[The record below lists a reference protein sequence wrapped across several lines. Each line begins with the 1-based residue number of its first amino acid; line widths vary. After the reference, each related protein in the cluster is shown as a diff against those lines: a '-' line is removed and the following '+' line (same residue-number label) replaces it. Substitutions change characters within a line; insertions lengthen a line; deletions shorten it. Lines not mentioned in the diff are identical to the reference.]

1 MKIATIGFPRIGE
14 NRELKKS
21 LEGYFN
27 EKISKENLLEVTR
40 ILKEKHWKLQSEN
53 KIDYISSNDFS
64 LYDNV
69 LDTYQLF
76 DLLPN
81 EYKRLDLNEID
92 TYIALA
98 RGYQKDGKD
107 IKSLEMKKW
116 FNTNYHYVVPIINDD
131 SIVQLKGNKLFK
143 EYQEAKKIGITTKPV
158 IVGPFTFLKL
168 SRIKLEKKTF
178 EQITDG
184 IIKGYTVLFNKL
196 KELKIEFLQLDEPYL
211 VKDLDSDEKKLFLK
225 IYKTLLKEKGDV
237 KILLQTYF
245 GDIRDIYSEI
255 IKLDIDALGLDFVD
269 GSKNLELIEENGF
282 PEGKIL
288 FAGIVNG
295 RNIWKNDYKNSLDIL
310 KKLSK
315 KIKKDRLVLNTSCS
329 LLHSPYTLRNEK
341 KLDEKYKNHLS
352 FAEEKLTELREI
364 AELFD
369 DKNYKDQK
377 IYLKNQKAINQKA
390 NDSEYIFSE
399 VRKKIKNL
407 SIKDFRRKKEYLDRE
422 KIQEKEL
429 KLPLLPTTTI
439 GSFPQTS
446 EVRKLRRDYKN
457 NIINEK
463 EYIKKIEENIKNV
476 INLQEKIGLDVLVHG
491 EYERNDMVEYF
502 GENLTGYIFTEN
514 GWVQSYGT
522 RGVKPPIIFGDI
534 KREKDITVSWTKYA
548 QSLTDKPVKG
558 MLTGPITMLAWSF
571 PRVDIKVEEITYQL
585 ALAIREEVLE
595 LEKQGIKI
603 IQIDEPALREKLP
616 LRKSEWDAYLDWATK
631 SFRYTNSGI
640 KDKTQIHT
648 HMCYSEFEEII
659 EAIENLD
666 SDVITIETAKSD
678 LSMLDV
684 LKKNKFPSQVGPG
697 VFDIHTSRIPPVNE
711 IKKIIDKMVSKLD
724 YKKLWINPDC
734 GLKTRTDE
742 QVEKA
747 LINMVEARNL
757 KIEELNK

>member
-143 EYQEAKKIGITTKPV
+143 EYQEEKKIGITTKPV

-184 IIKGYTVLFNKL
+184 IIKGYTDLFNKL
-196 KELKIEFLQLDEPYL
+196 KELKIEFLQLDEQYI
-211 VKDLDSDEKKLFLK
+211 VKDLDSEEKKLFLK

>member
-1 MKIATIGFPRIGE
+1 
-14 NRELKKS
+14 
-21 LEGYFN
+21 
-27 EKISKENLLEVTR
+27 
-40 ILKEKHWKLQSEN
+40 
-53 KIDYISSNDFS
+53 
-64 LYDNV
+64 
-69 LDTYQLF
+69 
-76 DLLPN
+76 
-81 EYKRLDLNEID
+81 
-92 TYIALA
+92 
-98 RGYQKDGKD
+98 
-107 IKSLEMKKW
+107 MKKW

-184 IIKGYTVLFNKL
+184 IIKGYTDLFNKL

>member
-184 IIKGYTVLFNKL
+184 IIKGYTDLFNKL

>member
-1 MKIATIGFPRIGE
+1 M
-14 NRELKKS
+14 
-21 LEGYFN
+21 
-27 EKISKENLLEVTR
+27 
-40 ILKEKHWKLQSEN
+40 
-53 KIDYISSNDFS
+53 
-64 LYDNV
+64 
-69 LDTYQLF
+69 
-76 DLLPN
+76 
-81 EYKRLDLNEID
+81 
-92 TYIALA
+92 
-98 RGYQKDGKD
+98 
-107 IKSLEMKKW
+107 
-116 FNTNYHYVVPIINDD
+116 
-131 SIVQLKGNKLFK
+131 
-143 EYQEAKKIGITTKPV
+143 
-158 IVGPFTFLKL
+158 
-168 SRIKLEKKTF
+168 
-178 EQITDG
+178 
-184 IIKGYTVLFNKL
+184 
-196 KELKIEFLQLDEPYL
+196 
-211 VKDLDSDEKKLFLK
+211 DSDEKKLFLK

>member
-178 EQITDG
+178 EQITDE
-184 IIKGYTVLFNKL
+184 IIKGYSELFNKL

-288 FAGIVNG
+288 FAGVVNG

-329 LLHSPYTLRNEK
+329 LLHSPYTLRNDTA
-341 KLDEKYKNHLS
+341 LYWTSCSSFSYCSSILS
-352 FAEEKLTELREI
+352 
-364 AELFD
+364 
-369 DKNYKDQK
+369 
-377 IYLKNQKAINQKA
+377 
-390 NDSEYIFSE
+390 
-399 VRKKIKNL
+399 
-407 SIKDFRRKKEYLDRE
+407 
-422 KIQEKEL
+422 
-429 KLPLLPTTTI
+429 
-439 GSFPQTS
+439 
-446 EVRKLRRDYKN
+446 
-457 NIINEK
+457 
-463 EYIKKIEENIKNV
+463 
-476 INLQEKIGLDVLVHG
+476 
-491 EYERNDMVEYF
+491 
-502 GENLTGYIFTEN
+502 
-514 GWVQSYGT
+514 
-522 RGVKPPIIFGDI
+522 
-534 KREKDITVSWTKYA
+534 
-548 QSLTDKPVKG
+548 
-558 MLTGPITMLAWSF
+558 
-571 PRVDIKVEEITYQL
+571 
-585 ALAIREEVLE
+585 
-595 LEKQGIKI
+595 
-603 IQIDEPALREKLP
+603 
-616 LRKSEWDAYLDWATK
+616 
-631 SFRYTNSGI
+631 
-640 KDKTQIHT
+640 KT
-648 HMCYSEFEEII
+648 
-659 EAIENLD
+659 
-666 SDVITIETAKSD
+666 
-678 LSMLDV
+678 
-684 LKKNKFPSQVGPG
+684 
-697 VFDIHTSRIPPVNE
+697 
-711 IKKIIDKMVSKLD
+711 
-724 YKKLWINPDC
+724 
-734 GLKTRTDE
+734 
-742 QVEKA
+742 EKA
-747 LINMVEARNL
+747 KRY
-757 KIEELNK
+757 

>member
-1 MKIATIGFPRIGE
+1 MKIATVGFPRIGE
-14 NRELKKS
+14 NRELKKT

-27 EKISKENLLEVTR
+27 DKVSKDKLLEVSR
-40 ILKEKHWKLQSEN
+40 ILKEKHWKLQSTN

-92 TYIALA
+92 TYITLA

-131 SIVQLKGNKLFK
+131 SSVQLKGNKLFN
-143 EYQEAKKIGITTKPV
+143 EYLEAKKIGISTKSV
-158 IVGPFTFLKL
+158 IVGPFTFFKL

-178 EQITDG
+178 EQVVDEIL
-184 IIKGYTVLFNKL
+184 KGYLDLLNKL
-196 KELKIEFLQLDEPYL
+196 KELKVEFLQLDEPYL
-211 VKDLDSDEKKLFLK
+211 VKDLDNNDKELFLK
-225 IYKTLLKEKGDV
+225 IYKILLKEKGDIKV
-237 KILLQTYF
+237 LLQTYF

-269 GSKNLELIEENGF
+269 GKENLKLIEEHGF
-282 PEGKIL
+282 PERKLL
-288 FAGIVNG
+288 FVGIVNG
-295 RNIWKNDYKNSLDIL
+295 RNIWKNDYNNSLEL
-310 KKLSK
+310 LERLSK
-315 KIKKDRLVLNTSCS
+315 KIKKDKLVLNTSCS

-341 KLDEKYKNHLS
+341 KLHEKYKNHLA

-364 AELFD
+364 AELFG
-369 DKNYKDQK
+369 DKNYRDQK
-377 IYLKNQKAINQKA
+377 IYIKNRKAIDEKT

-407 SIKDFRRKKEYLDRE
+407 STKDFRRKKEYLERE
-422 KIQEKEL
+422 KIQEKNL

-439 GSFPQTS
+439 GSFPQTT

-457 NIINEK
+457 KIVNEK
-463 EYIKKIEENIKNV
+463 EYIQKIEENIKNV

-534 KREKDITVSWTKYA
+534 KREKDITVNWTKYA
-548 QSLTDKPVKG
+548 QSLTKKPVKG

-571 PRVDIKVEEITYQL
+571 PRVDIEVEEITYQL

-659 EAIENLD
+659 DAIKNLD

-747 LINMVEARNL
+747 LTNMVEARNF

>member
-1 MKIATIGFPRIGE
+1 
-14 NRELKKS
+14 
-21 LEGYFN
+21 
-27 EKISKENLLEVTR
+27 
-40 ILKEKHWKLQSEN
+40 
-53 KIDYISSNDFS
+53 
-64 LYDNV
+64 
-69 LDTYQLF
+69 
-76 DLLPN
+76 
-81 EYKRLDLNEID
+81 
-92 TYIALA
+92 
-98 RGYQKDGKD
+98 
-107 IKSLEMKKW
+107 
-116 FNTNYHYVVPIINDD
+116 
-131 SIVQLKGNKLFK
+131 
-143 EYQEAKKIGITTKPV
+143 
-158 IVGPFTFLKL
+158 
-168 SRIKLEKKTF
+168 
-178 EQITDG
+178 
-184 IIKGYTVLFNKL
+184 
-196 KELKIEFLQLDEPYL
+196 
-211 VKDLDSDEKKLFLK
+211 
-225 IYKTLLKEKGDV
+225 
-237 KILLQTYF
+237 
-245 GDIRDIYSEI
+245 
-255 IKLDIDALGLDFVD
+255 
-269 GSKNLELIEENGF
+269 
-282 PEGKIL
+282 
-288 FAGIVNG
+288 
-295 RNIWKNDYKNSLDIL
+295 
-310 KKLSK
+310 
-315 KIKKDRLVLNTSCS
+315 
-329 LLHSPYTLRNEK
+329 
-341 KLDEKYKNHLS
+341 
-352 FAEEKLTELREI
+352 
-364 AELFD
+364 
-369 DKNYKDQK
+369 
-377 IYLKNQKAINQKA
+377 
-390 NDSEYIFSE
+390 
-399 VRKKIKNL
+399 
-407 SIKDFRRKKEYLDRE
+407 
-422 KIQEKEL
+422 
-429 KLPLLPTTTI
+429 
-439 GSFPQTS
+439 
-446 EVRKLRRDYKN
+446 
-457 NIINEK
+457 
-463 EYIKKIEENIKNV
+463 
-476 INLQEKIGLDVLVHG
+476 
-491 EYERNDMVEYF
+491 MVEYF